1 MPFAAHGCASRI
13 VSFGVKKNPVPTS
26 RRFCASASVML
37 LKPPIEI
44 GRPPDIGSVIGGAF
58 TPQDVDVTGHN
69 PSPVA
74 QALAYPDIL
83 SIPLERPHLSK
94 DAKGEVCVHL
104 HEA

>member
-1 MPFAAHGCASRI
+1 
-13 VSFGVKKNPVPTS
+13 
-26 RRFCASASVML
+26 ML

-94 DAKGEVCVHL
+94 DAKEKSVCTFMKLEKIRGL
-104 HEA
+104 H